1 MKKVLFAT
9 LALAVTMTGFA
20 QRASYNFKA
29 GNDLTASRQRVVE
42 RTLGESQ
49 ATGIQFNKPE
59 QMIRANREGE
69 NYEEFTAMTTNYDL
83 QGNSALGNRIV
94 MWPDGCAS
102 FTATWDFSG
111 NTNYPDRGT
120 GYNFYSPENGM
131 GEEPGARQEPMKS
144 GWPSIAKCGEG
155 ELLAS
160 HATGTNVYYRPT
172 KGEGE
177 WTLVKNFP
185 DVTWPRI
192 VTSGPNDQYVN
203 IIFSNQ
209 ENIGTQAEPHY
220 LNHLFW
226 ARSTDGGQTWTEA
239 EEIPQD
245 LLDNTEGGMY
255 NNILGADDYVM
266 AANGNNVAILFGS
279 YTTDLFYLISH
290 DNGETWEKQTVFEFP
305 IEGEHGHNWD
315 NYPEGFADTLFTSD
329 NSHTIAI
336 DNHGTVH
343 VAFALFAW
351 HQSDIDH
358 YQYWLAYNHG
368 IVYWNSNY
376 TNEQGGHNIPNYG
389 DWSHDAEH
397 ADWVWNGLANT
408 LWLERIDLLAKENGY
423 QNLYWTG
430 YQVDEDGN
438 GEWDYT
444 NDYDNAKWHYRT
456 FGWATMPAISVD
468 DKGNMIIAF
477 VYNSDSRICSETNF
491 PYKSVFVSGKDSAGQ
506 WFDNAIN
513 LSEGFTHQ
521 YSESY
526 SLSASPVGYDNTFWV
541 MYQDDLKQG
550 LYLDKSDDYPES
562 NGGDLTENFEN
573 AMKIIP
579 VLEGWD
585 GIPEHEAI
593 NPMTTAR
600 VYPNPATDMLNIE
613 VNASQ
618 ASEMSI
624 SVYNIMGQMVMN
636 QNVNLT
642 TGINTKP
649 ISISNLT
656 SGVYFVTVKANG
668 FENTMKFIVK

>member
-203 IIFSNQ
+203 IVFSSQ

-351 HQSDIDH
+351 HQSTRC
-358 YQYWLAYNHG
+358 YGSARCR
-368 IVYWNSNY
+368 
-376 TNEQGGHNIPNYG
+376 GHIG
-389 DWSHDAEH
+389 
-397 ADWVWNGLANT
+397 
-408 LWLERIDLLAKENGY
+408 R
-423 QNLYWTG
+423 
-430 YQVDEDGN
+430 
-438 GEWDYT
+438 
-444 NDYDNAKWHYRT
+444 
-456 FGWATMPAISVD
+456 
-468 DKGNMIIAF
+468 
-477 VYNSDSRICSETNF
+477 
-491 PYKSVFVSGKDSAGQ
+491 
-506 WFDNAIN
+506 
-513 LSEGFTHQ
+513 
-521 YSESY
+521 
-526 SLSASPVGYDNTFWV
+526 
-541 MYQDDLKQG
+541 
-550 LYLDKSDDYPES
+550 
-562 NGGDLTENFEN
+562 
-573 AMKIIP
+573 
-579 VLEGWD
+579 
-585 GIPEHEAI
+585 
-593 NPMTTAR
+593 
-600 VYPNPATDMLNIE
+600 
-613 VNASQ
+613 
-618 ASEMSI
+618 
-624 SVYNIMGQMVMN
+624 
-636 QNVNLT
+636 
-642 TGINTKP
+642 
-649 ISISNLT
+649 
-656 SGVYFVTVKANG
+656 
-668 FENTMKFIVK
+668 